1 MIEEKYMKQ
10 TFLVIVI
17 VIAIVFFIGILLG
30 KHIESNEQEE
40 IARFIKNLELNTE
53 SFLVEQELLG
63 ASEDCSLSEE
73 RISSLSSELYN
84 LGVMLSE
91 PKAESNLGK
100 DNYKLLKKKFHL
112 MQIRTYLLY
121 NQFKKNCKSDEHVI
135 LFYYGKDN
143 SDSKEQGKILD
154 EIGKKY
160 SVNVFALEFNYT
172 SELTFLEGYYDISEP
187 PAIVID
193 YNNIKKGLTNYEEIA
208 NTIS

>member
-10 TFLVIVI
+10 TFLVIIV

-30 KHIESNEQEE
+30 KHIESKEQEE

-73 RISSLSSELYN
+73 RINSLSSELYN
-84 LGVMLSE
+84 LGIMLSE
-91 PKAESNLGK
+91 PTSESNLGK

-135 LFYYGKDN
+135 LFYYGKN
-143 SDSKEQGKILD
+143 NPDSKEQGKILD
-154 EIGKKY
+154 EIGKIY
-160 SVNVFALEFNYT
+160 PVNVFALEFNYT
-172 SELTFLEGYYDISEP
+172 KELTFLEDYYGISEP

-193 YNNIKKGLTNYEEIA
+193 YDDVNKGLASYEKIA
-208 NTIS
+208 NTVS